1 MNGTAPL
8 PGTPPVPPP
17 LVSGGRPPMSAAGK
31 IGVALAALVLL
42 AVLYWLGSA
51 SGSSAKN
58 EDGVGASAGAAGTI
72 RRIEPLPPP
81 PPEPVRVAMT
91 APAPAPAPRPVEIAP
106 RPRGPRHTIRPAPV
120 MGYEAQGGA
129 RDDAVTPAAST
140 GEGDAEDALA
150 ARLQAT
156 RTDAAKARRLRD
168 PDLTIIMGTIIP
180 CTPQQ
185 PLNTQLEGFL
195 SCVVPVE
202 VRGTTGRVVLLDR
215 GTRIVGQIKNGMRHG
230 QNRAFVLWTRAET
243 PDGVIIQ
250 LSSPGTDAL
259 GQNGLDVDVETN
271 FWSRFG
277 GSIMLSFIDAGL
289 QAAAIGAS
297 GLVNQGGSSS
307 NISFY
312 QLQTGGRSAAATALN
327 SSINIPPYGTR
338 PQGEP
343 AAIFVARDLDF
354 SSVYALRNTR

>member
-1 MNGTAPL
+1 MNGMAP
-8 PGTPPVPPP
+8 PPDTPPAQQVN
-17 LVSGGRPPMSAAGK
+17 GGRPPMSAAGK
-31 IGVALAALVLL
+31 IGIALAALVLL

-58 EDGVGASAGAAGTI
+58 EDSVGASGGAAGMI
-72 RRIEPLPPP
+72 RRIEPLPAP
-81 PPEPVRVAMT
+81 PPEPIPVAIT
-91 APAPAPAPRPVEIAP
+91 APVPMPRPIEIIP
-106 RPRGPRHTIRPAPV
+106 RPRGPRQTIRPAPL
-120 MGYEAQGGA
+120 MGYEMQNGMGGA
-129 RDDAVTPAAST
+129 TAMPPASP
-140 GEGDAEDALA
+140 GEGGEEDALA

-156 RTDAAKARRLRD
+156 RTDTAKARRLRD
-168 PDLTIIMGTIIP
+168 PDLTITMGTIIP

-243 PDGVIIQ
+243 PDGVIVQ

-277 GSIMLSFIDAGL
+277 GSILLSFIDAGL
-289 QAAAIGAS
+289 QAAAVGAS
-297 GLVNQGGSSS
+297 GLVNKGGGG
-307 NISFY
+307 NNVSFY
-312 QLQTGGRSAAATALN
+312 QLQSGGRNAASTALD

-343 AAIFVARDLDF
+343 SAIFVARDLDF
-354 SSVYALRNTR
+354 TSVYNLRSQ

>member
-1 MNGTAPL
+1 MNGTAPP

-17 LVSGGRPPMSAAGK
+17 SVSGGRPPMSAAGK
-31 IGVALAALVLL
+31 IGVALAALLLL

-81 PPEPVRVAMT
+81 PPEPIPVAMT
-91 APAPAPAPRPVEIAP
+91 APAAAPAPRPVEIAP
-106 RPRGPRHTIRPAPV
+106 RPRGPRQTIRPAPV

-129 RDDAVTPAAST
+129 REDAAMPAAAT
-140 GEGDAEDALA
+140 GEGGAEDALA

-156 RTDAAKARRLRD
+156 RTDTAKARRLRD
-168 PDLTIIMGTIIP
+168 PDLTITMGTIIP

-215 GTRIVGQIKNGMRHG
+215 GTRIVGQIKSGMRHG

-277 GSIMLSFIDAGL
+277 GASCCPSSTRACRRRRSARAGWSTR
-289 QAAAIGAS
+289 AARAAISAS
-297 GLVNQGGSSS
+297 TSCKPAAGVLP
-307 NISFY
+307 
-312 QLQTGGRSAAATALN
+312 LRRWTRRSIFRLTALGRRGSRRL
-327 SSINIPPYGTR
+327 SSWPEI
-338 PQGEP
+338 
-343 AAIFVARDLDF
+343 
-354 SSVYALRNTR
+354 